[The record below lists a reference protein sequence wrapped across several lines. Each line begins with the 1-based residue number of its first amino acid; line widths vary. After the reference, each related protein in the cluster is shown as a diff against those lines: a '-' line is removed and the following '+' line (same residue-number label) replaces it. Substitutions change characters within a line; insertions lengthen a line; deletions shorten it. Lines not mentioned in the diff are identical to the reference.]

1 MSDPHK
7 SECPAATEQNAKQ
20 ITNSAIVTPAEFLS
34 NHTKRFATL
43 QAKFALLGHAL
54 EKLTSADKGSISY
67 EVSNWGQSRAFADLG
82 EVNAFLILIGGRP

>member
-1 MSDPHK
+1 MSGPHK
-7 SECPAATEQNAKQ
+7 SECPSGDGQNAEQ
-20 ITNSAIVTPAEFLS
+20 STDNANLPPAEFLS
-34 NHTKRFATL
+34 NHAKEFSTV
-43 QAKFALLGHAL
+43 QAKFALLGRAL